1 MSVGRLVM
9 IILGVLVTGA
19 IVAALWP
26 RAVGVDVA
34 RVDRVDMVVTVDE
47 DGRTRVRERYVV
59 SSPLPAQLLRIEL
72 KAGDAVEMGKTVL
85 AVLEPN
91 ESDLLDARTLLEA
104 EARVRSATAA
114 VEQTKPRTR
123 KAAAALEIAQLEL
136 KRLRN
141 AAATQA
147 ASAIELE
154 RAASVER
161 IASAELEAAQFQE
174 RIAQF
179 ELEQA
184 EAALAR
190 SRPAAG
196 APTDL
201 ARFEIKSPVSGR
213 VLRVMHESGAPVTA
227 GTALLEVGD
236 PSDLEIEVD
245 VLSADAVRIPARA
258 RVILERWGGDEP
270 LKGEVRLVK
279 PSGFTKISALGVEE
293 QRVNVIADLLDPVEK
308 RPSLGDGYRVEARIV
323 VWEGHGVV
331 AVPLGAAF
339 RHDDG
344 WAVFVVKDGRAE
356 LRPVTIGH
364 RNQSMAEVIAGVS
377 EGEEVVLHPSDKV
390 RDGVRVTAR

>member
-1 MSVGRLVM
+1 MSIGRLVM
-9 IILGVLVTGA
+9 IILGLLVAGA

-26 RAVGVDVA
+26 KAVGVDVA
-34 RVDRVDMVVTVDE
+34 RVDRTDMVVTVDE

-59 SSPLPAQLLRIEL
+59 ASPLPAQLLRIEL
-72 KAGDAVEMGKTVL
+72 KAGDPVEMGKTVL

-91 ESDLLDARTLLEA
+91 ESELLDVRTQMEA

-114 VEQTKPRTR
+114 LEQTKPRTK
-123 KAAAALEIAQLEL
+123 KASAALEIAQLEL
-136 KRLRN
+136 KRLQN

-190 SRPAAG
+190 SRPPAG

-201 ARFEIKSPVSGR
+201 ARFEVKSPVSGR
-213 VLRVMHESGAPVTA
+213 VLRVMHESGAPVMA

-236 PSDLEIEVD
+236 PSDLEVEVD
-245 VLSADAVRIPARA
+245 VLSADAVRIPPRA
-258 RVILERWGGDEP
+258 RVMLERWGGDFP
-270 LKGEVRLVK
+270 LRGEVRLVE

-293 QRVNVIADLLDPVEK
+293 QRVNVIVDLLDPVEK
-308 RPSLGDGYRVEARIV
+308 RPSLGDEYRVEARIV

-331 AVPLGAAF
+331 AVPLGAVF
-339 RHDDG
+339 RHGDG
-344 WAVFVVKDGRAE
+344 WAVFVVKDGRAA
-356 LRPVTIGH
+356 LRPVTIEH
-364 RNQSMAEVIAGVS
+364 RNQTMAEITGGIN
-377 EGEEVVLHPSDKV
+377 EGDEVVLHPSDKV
-390 RDGVRVTAR
+390 RDGVRLAKR